1 MQATSTL
8 TFHSRSLVTLP
19 PAAEGGTL
27 GQWRLYGASTH
38 CELHNDR
45 TELCISDQGCL
56 LAESAVVQQQKMEGD
71 REGNVNS
78 EQVMGAGEDG
88 PQGPEEPG
96 PQPGSLCLILITEA
110 LKEERVET
118 VNQEQGAE
126 KPKNKGRE
134 GQGF

>member
-1 MQATSTL
+1 MDSKR
-8 TFHSRSLVTLP
+8 FDEKR
-19 PAAEGGTL
+19 
-27 GQWRLYGASTH
+27 R
-38 CELHNDR
+38 
-45 TELCISDQGCL
+45 
-56 LAESAVVQQQKMEGD
+56 EGD

>member
-1 MQATSTL
+1 M
-8 TFHSRSLVTLP
+8 
-19 PAAEGGTL
+19 
-27 GQWRLYGASTH
+27 
-38 CELHNDR
+38 
-45 TELCISDQGCL
+45 
-56 LAESAVVQQQKMEGD
+56 VQQQKMEGD

-78 EQVMGAGEDG
+78 EQVEGAGEDG

-110 LKEERVET
+110 PKEERVET

-126 KPKNKGRE
+126 KPNKGQE